1 LAGVKPNEIDSIL
14 LTHAHPD
21 HVGGLIDSSG
31 DRVFPNAELIV
42 HHREVS
48 FWENDGNLSRA
59 SERAH
64 GNFLIARQVF
74 DGYRSNLRL
83 FNDGGEV
90 LPGIRAMPLLGH
102 TEGHCGY
109 IIESG
114 LQSLLVWGD
123 IVHFPQIQI
132 TRPDVS
138 ILFDQDPLQAAE
150 TRTKLLDLVSTE
162 QLLIAGMHLGEL
174 GFAKIQRIKK
184 SYDIVYEK

>member
-1 LAGVKPNEIDSIL
+1 M
-14 LTHAHPD
+14 
-21 HVGGLIDSSG
+21 
-31 DRVFPNAELIV
+31 
-42 HHREVS
+42 S
-48 FWENDGNLSRA
+48 FWESDGNLSRA
-59 SERAH
+59 SERAR

-90 LPGIRAMPLLGH
+90 LLGIRAMPLLGH

-138 ILFDQDPLQAAE
+138 ILFDQDPLQAVE
-150 TRTKLLDLVSTE
+150 TRIKLLDLVSTE

-174 GFAKIQRIKK
+174 VFAKIQRIKK